1 MLCACVECHL
11 WWVCHIHEVGCLHQN
26 GGITAFTWVLLQS
39 MVCPVLTACFAIA
52 DLSGQAFVRAD
63 FCSLF
68 HSLNKWSSSLS
79 YIGGW
84 TILTSNLVYHMGT
97 GSLTW
102 TKILLRV
109 VVGQNW
115 VLMSR
120 RARTLLMA
128 SDMPLTYGMVV
139 VALGLLA
146 CLDWFFY
153 YLV

>member
-1 MLCACVECHL
+1 
-11 WWVCHIHEVGCLHQN
+11 
-26 GGITAFTWVLLQS
+26 
-39 MVCPVLTACFAIA
+39 
-52 DLSGQAFVRAD
+52 
-63 FCSLF
+63 
-68 HSLNKWSSSLS
+68 
-79 YIGGW
+79 
-84 TILTSNLVYHMGT
+84 MGT
-97 GSLTW
+97 ESLTW